1 MLVLPGSQALSP
13 FKAHAL
19 LQQVQATVSSVQS
32 VSTLAVHFVQPKA
45 DLDQATLAEF
55 LTNGSTPER
64 RILNTMFSSP
74 SSVHVEEDQE
84 LIKLISQHHSHSK
97 TATTATT
104 EEGLNFFIVLPRVGT
119 ISPWSSKAT
128 NIAQMCNLERHVQR
142 VERGQAYL
150 IRTKDGKQLSETEFR
165 AIAALVYD
173 RMTQDVL
180 NIIPDDK
187 VIFKQGAPGPLKTV
201 QLMGSDEERNPRDA
215 RERLITA
222 NKELGLALA
231 EDEIDYLVAAFIGSS
246 KLSSDSC
253 LARNPTD
260 VELFMF
266 AQVNSEHCRHK
277 IFGADWTIDG
287 EKKPNSLFGM
297 IKNTHQLHPQYT
309 LSAYSDNAAV
319 LQGPKGTRFAPLADD
334 NNAYNLFEEEVH
346 TVVKVET
353 HNHPTAVSPFPGAA
367 TGSGGEIRDEG
378 ATGIGSKPKAGLTG
392 FTVSNLLI
400 PGHVQPWETDYGK
413 PSHVASALDIMIQGP
428 LGGAAFN
435 NEFGR
440 PAITGYFRTF
450 LESVPSTNGK
460 DEIRGFHKPIMLA
473 GGLGTIRPQHVHKN
487 KIQPGAHLVVLGGP
501 CMLIGLGGGAA
512 SSMTSGESSA
522 ALDFASV
529 QRENPEMQRRC
540 QQVIDTCTAL
550 GQKNIIQSIHD
561 VGAGGLCNALPEIV
575 HDCNLG
581 AAIELRNINNDDPS
595 MSPMEIWCNESQER
609 YVLAIGPENIE
620 QFKAICERER
630 CPYALAGVATAE
642 EKLVLTDSLLGTTPI
657 DLPMSTLFG
666 KPPKMSRTTTTVV
679 PTRHAFDSSLKSYLP
694 SLTQAAELVTDA
706 ARRVLRLPA
715 VASKSFLI
723 TIGDRTIT
731 GLVARDQFVG
741 PWQVPVADV
750 AVTATSL
757 GVSVGEA
764 MAMGERPPIALIS
777 AAASARMAVGECITN
792 MAAAN
797 IPSLGQIRM
806 SANWMAAPDHEGEG
820 SRLYEAVQA
829 IGLDLCPALGI
840 SIPVGKD
847 SMSMKMKWKQ
857 DGEQIEVTAP
867 LALNITGFGP
877 VADVHKT
884 FTPELIT
891 DVKENTVLVLI
902 DLADGKE
909 RLGGSAIAQ
918 VYKQIGDEVPDVESA
933 EVVKAFFQAIQAVRE
948 HGDLV
953 LAYHD
958 RSDGGLFAT
967 IAEMCFA
974 GHVGAKVDLSAVTQ
988 DVVASLFNEELGAVV
1003 QVRESQVEKLK
1014 AVFGEHGFPV
1024 EALKVVGTVNAKGD
1038 DSFVVS
1044 HQGVNVLDS
1053 SRVELQRIWTETS
1066 YHIQS
1071 IRDNSEC
1078 AQQEFDGLLEAQD
1091 PGLSYQLTFNPAEEA
1106 LSAEDLALTP
1116 ANRPKVAI
1124 LREQGVN
1131 GQIEMA
1137 YAFHAAGFTAV
1148 DVHMS
1153 DILSGKVTLKDFKGI
1168 AACGGF
1174 SYGDVLGAGAG
1185 WAKSILLHERA
1196 RNEFYDFLTV
1206 RQDTFA
1212 LGVCNGCQ
1220 FLSQMRELI
1229 PGAEHWP
1236 YFKRN
1241 QSEQFEARFSMIELE
1256 NNAGASS
1263 SSTVPS
1269 IFFED
1274 MRGSKF
1280 PIAVAHGE
1288 GRAEFVNPTDL
1299 EVLKA
1304 AGLVAASFVDH
1315 HGKKTEQYPL
1325 NPNGSP
1331 EGITAVQTP
1340 NGRVLAMMPHPERV
1354 TSREANSWYPRVEG
1368 EQWGENGPWLRMFK
1382 NARKWVS
1389 MQ

>member
-1 MLVLPGSQALSP
+1 MLVLPGTQALSP

-19 LQQVQATVSSVQS
+19 LQQIQAAVPSVKS
-32 VSTLAVHFVQPKA
+32 VSTRAVHFVQPKA
-45 DLDQATLAEF
+45 DLDHATLAEF
-55 LTNGSTPER
+55 LTNSATTER
-64 RILNTMFSSP
+64 RILDTMFSSP
-74 SSVHVEEDQE
+74 SSVRVEDDQE
-84 LIKLISQHHSHSK
+84 LISLISKPH
-97 TATTATT
+97 TAGAAMT
-104 EEGLNFFIVLPRVGT
+104 EERQNFFIVLPRVGT

-128 NIAQMCNLERHVQR
+128 NIAHMCNLDRHVQR

-150 IRTKDGKQLSETEFR
+150 IRTKDGNHLSMTEFM
-165 AIAALVYD
+165 AISALVHD

-180 NIIPDDK
+180 NIIPDEK
-187 VIFKQGAPGPLKTV
+187 VIFKQGSPAPLKTV
-201 QLMGSDEERNPRDA
+201 QLMGNDEERNPREA
-215 RERLITA
+215 RERLVAA

-231 EDEIDYLVAAFIGSS
+231 EDEIDYLVAAFVGSS

-297 IKNTHQLHPQYT
+297 IKNTHQRHPEHT

-319 LQGPKGTRFAPLADD
+319 LKGPNATRFAPLASDKY
-334 NNAYNLFEEEVH
+334 AYNLFEEEVH

-392 FTVSNLLI
+392 FSVSNLLI

-413 PSHVASALDIMIQGP
+413 PSHVASSLDIMIEGP

-440 PAITGYFRTF
+440 PGITGYFRTF
-450 LESVPSTNGK
+450 LESVPGPNGN
-460 DEIRGFHKPIMLA
+460 DEIRGFHKPIMIA
-473 GGLGTIRPQHVHKN
+473 GGLGTIRPQHVLKR
-487 KIQPGAHLVVLGGP
+487 KIQPGAHLIVLGGP

-540 QQVIDTCTAL
+540 QQVIDSCTAL
-550 GQKNIIQSIHD
+550 AENNPIQSIHD

-575 HDCNLG
+575 HDSNLG
-581 AAIELRNINNDDPS
+581 AKIELRNVNNDDPS

-630 CPYALAGVATAE
+630 CPYALVGVATAE
-642 EKLVLTDSLLGTTPI
+642 EKLVLTDRLLGTTPI

-666 KPPKMSRTTTTVV
+666 KPPKMSRTTATAT
-679 PTRHAFDSSLKSYLP
+679 PTRYAFDSSLKSYLP
-694 SLTQAAELVTDA
+694 SLTQATELVTDA
-706 ARRVLRLPA
+706 AHRVLRLPS

-723 TIGDRTIT
+723 TIGDRTVT

-741 PWQVPVADV
+741 PWQVPVSDV

-806 SANWMAAPDHEGEG
+806 SANWMAAPDHQGEG
-820 SRLYEAVQA
+820 ARLYEAVQA

-857 DGEQIEVTAP
+857 GNEQMEVTAP
-867 LALNITGFGP
+867 MSLNITGFGP
-877 VADVHKT
+877 VANIHKT
-884 FTPELIT
+884 LTPELVT
-891 DVKENTVLVLI
+891 DLEGTILVLV
-902 DLADGKE
+902 DLAAGKE
-909 RLGGSAIAQ
+909 RLGGSAVAQ
-918 VYKQIGDEVPDVESA
+918 VYKQIGNEVPDVESA
-933 EVVKAFFQAIQAVRE
+933 EVLKAFFQAIQAVRE
-948 HGDLV
+948 HDDLV

-967 IAEMCFA
+967 VVEMCFA
-974 GHVGAKVDLSAVTQ
+974 GHVGAKLDLSSITQ
-988 DVVASLFNEELGAVV
+988 DVVAGLFNEELGAVV
-1003 QVRESQVEKLK
+1003 QVQHSQLEKLK
-1014 AVFGEHGFPV
+1014 TLFGQHGFPV
-1024 EALKVVGTVNAKGD
+1024 EALKTIGTVNSKGD
-1038 DSFVVS
+1038 DSIVIS
-1044 HQGVNVLDS
+1044 HRGVNVLES
-1053 SRVELQRIWTETS
+1053 NRVELQRIWAETS

-1071 IRDNSEC
+1071 IRDNSDC
-1078 AQQEFDGLLEAQD
+1078 ARQEFDGLLDAQD
-1091 PGLSYQLTFNPAEEA
+1091 PGVSYQLTFNPAEEILTA
-1106 LSAEDLALTP
+1106 AELELSNVE
-1116 ANRPKVAI
+1116 RPKVAI

-1153 DILSGKVTLKDFKGI
+1153 DIISGKVTLKDFKGI

-1174 SYGDVLGAGAG
+1174 SYGDVLGAGSG
-1185 WAKSILLHERA
+1185 WAKSILLHEHA

-1229 PGAEHWP
+1229 PGAENWP

-1241 QSEQFEARFSMIELE
+1241 QSEQFEARFSMVELE
-1256 NNAGASS
+1256 DNSHG
-1263 SSTVPS
+1263 SSTSTIPS
-1269 IFFED
+1269 IFFD
-1274 MRGSKF
+1274 NMRGSKF

-1288 GRAEFVNPTDL
+1288 GRAEFVHPSDL
-1299 EVLKA
+1299 EKLKA
-1304 AGLVAASFVDH
+1304 AGLIAASFVDNY
-1315 HGKKTEQYPL
+1315 GKKTEQYPL

-1368 EQWGENGPWLRMFK
+1368 PQWGENGPWLRMFK

-1389 MQ
+1389 RQ

>member
-1 MLVLPGSQALSP
+1 MLVLPGTQALSP
-13 FKAHAL
+13 FKANAL
-19 LQQVQATVSSVQS
+19 LQQVQAAVPSVQS
-32 VSTLAVHFVQPKA
+32 VSTRAVHFVQPKA
-45 DLDQATLAEF
+45 DLDQAALTDF
-55 LTNGSTPER
+55 LTASTTHER
-64 RILNTMFSSP
+64 RILNAMFSSP
-74 SSVHVEEDQE
+74 SSVHVEDDQE
-84 LIKLISQHHSHSK
+84 LINLISKQSS
-97 TATTATT
+97 TD
-104 EEGLNFFIVLPRVGT
+104 EGFNFFIVLPRAGT

-150 IRTKDGKQLSETEFR
+150 IRTKDNKPLSEQEFR
-165 AIAALVYD
+165 AIAGLVHD

-180 NIIPDDK
+180 NVIPDEK
-187 VIFKQGAPGPLKTV
+187 VIFKQGTPGPLKTV
-201 QLMGSDEERNPRDA
+201 ELMGSDEERNPREA
-215 RERLITA
+215 RERLVKA

-231 EDEIDYLVAAFIGSS
+231 EDEIDYLVAAFVGSS

-287 EKKPNSLFGM
+287 EKKPHSLFGM
-297 IKNTHQLHPQYT
+297 IKNTHQLHPQHT

-319 LQGPKGTRFAPLADD
+319 LQGPKGHRFAPLAEDGY
-334 NNAYNLFEEEVH
+334 AYNLFEEDVH

-378 ATGIGSKPKAGLTG
+378 ATGVGSKPKAGLTG

-400 PGHVQPWETDYGK
+400 PGHVQPWETDFGK

-450 LESVPSTNGK
+450 LESVPSVNGK
-460 DEIRGFHKPIMLA
+460 DEIRGFHKPIMIA
-473 GGLGTIRPQHVHKN
+473 GGLGTIRPQHVLKN
-487 KIQPGAHLVVLGGP
+487 KIQPGAHLIVLGGP

-540 QQVIDTCTAL
+540 QQVIDNCTAL
-550 GQKNIIQSIHD
+550 GQKNPIQSIHD

-581 AAIELRNINNDDPS
+581 AKIELRNVNNDDPS

-630 CPYALAGVATAE
+630 CPYALVGVATAE
-642 EKLVLTDSLLGTTPI
+642 EKLVLTDRLLGTTPI

-666 KPPKMSRTTTTVV
+666 KPPKMSRTTTTIN

-694 SLTQAAELVTDA
+694 SLTQASELVTDA
-706 ARRVLRLPA
+706 AYRVLRLPA

-723 TIGDRTIT
+723 TIGDRTVT

-797 IPSLGQIRM
+797 IPTLGQIRM

-829 IGLDLCPALGI
+829 IGLDLCPALGV

-877 VADVHKT
+877 VDDVHKT

-891 DVKENTVLVLI
+891 DLAEPTVLILI

-909 RLGGSAIAQ
+909 RLGGSALAQ
-918 VYKQIGDEVPDVESA
+918 VYKQIGSEVPDVESA
-933 EVVKAFFQAIQAVRE
+933 EVLKSFFKAIQAVRN

-967 IAEMCFA
+967 VAEMCFA
-974 GHVGAKVDLSAVTQ
+974 GHVGAKVDLSNITQ
-988 DVVASLFNEELGAVV
+988 DAVAGLFNEELGAVI
-1003 QVRESQVEKLK
+1003 QVRVADVEELK
-1014 AVFGEHGFPV
+1014 SVFAEHSFPV
-1024 EALKVVGTVNAKGD
+1024 ESLKVIGHVNAKGD
-1038 DSFVVS
+1038 DLFVVS
-1044 HQGVNVLDS
+1044 HQGVHILES
-1053 SRVELQRIWTETS
+1053 SRLELQRIWTETS
-1066 YHIQS
+1066 YHMQT

-1078 AQQEFDGLLEAQD
+1078 AQQEFDGLLDAQD
-1091 PGLSYQLTFNPAEEA
+1091 PGLSYQLTFNPAEEV
-1106 LSAEDLALTP
+1106 LSAEELELQ
-1116 ANRPKVAI
+1116 NRPKVAI

-1148 DVHMS
+1148 DIHMS
-1153 DILSGKVTLKDFKGI
+1153 DILTGKVTLKDFKGI

-1174 SYGDVLGAGAG
+1174 SYGDVLGAGSG
-1185 WAKSILLHERA
+1185 WAKSILLHEHA

-1256 NNAGASS
+1256 SNPTTT
-1263 SSTVPS
+1263 STTTSPS
-1269 IFFED
+1269 IFFD
-1274 MRGSKF
+1274 GMRGSKL

-1288 GRAEFVNPTDL
+1288 GRAEFVNPSDL
-1299 EVLKA
+1299 EALKT
-1304 AGLVAASFVDH
+1304 AGLIVASFVDNY
-1315 HGKKTEQYPL
+1315 GNKTEQYPL

-1331 EGITAVQTP
+1331 LGITAVQTP

-1368 EQWGENGPWLRMFK
+1368 AQWGEDGPWMRMFK

-1389 MQ
+1389 TH

>member
-1 MLVLPGSQALSP
+1 QGTPAP
-13 FKAHAL
+13 
-19 LQQVQATVSSVQS
+19 
-32 VSTLAVHFVQPKA
+32 
-45 DLDQATLAEF
+45 
-55 LTNGSTPER
+55 LT
-64 RILNTMFSSP
+64 
-74 SSVHVEEDQE
+74 
-84 LIKLISQHHSHSK
+84 
-97 TATTATT
+97 
-104 EEGLNFFIVLPRVGT
+104 
-119 ISPWSSKAT
+119 
-128 NIAQMCNLERHVQR
+128 
-142 VERGQAYL
+142 
-150 IRTKDGKQLSETEFR
+150 
-165 AIAALVYD
+165 
-173 RMTQDVL
+173 
-180 NIIPDDK
+180 
-187 VIFKQGAPGPLKTV
+187 TV
-201 QLMGSDEERNPRDA
+201 QLMETGGERNPRDA
-215 RERLITA
+215 RERLVAA
-222 NKELGLALA
+222 NKELD
-231 EDEIDYLVAAFIGSS
+231 DEIDYLVAAFIGSS

-287 EKKPNSLFGM
+287 EKKPHSLFGM
-297 IKNTHQLHPQYT
+297 IKNTHQLHPQHT

-334 NNAYNLFEEEVH
+334 NYAYNLFEEEVH

-450 LESVPSTNGK
+450 LESVPTANGK
-460 DEIRGFHKPIMLA
+460 DEIRGFHKPIMIA
-473 GGLGTIRPQHVHKN
+473 GGLGTIRPKHVLKN

-540 QQVIDTCTAL
+540 QQVIDSCTAL
-550 GQKNIIQSIHD
+550 GDKNVIQSIHD

-575 HDCNLG
+575 HDCDLG
-581 AAIELRNINNDDPS
+581 AVIELRNINNDDPK
-595 MSPMEIWCNESQER
+595 R

-620 QFKAICERER
+620 TFKAICERER
-630 CPYALAGVATAE
+630 CPYALAGIATAE

-666 KPPKMSRTTTTVV
+666 KPPKMSRTTATVV

-706 ARRVLRLPA
+706 AHRVLRLPA

-857 DGEQIEVTAP
+857 DGEQVEVTAP
-867 LALNITGFGP
+867 LSLNITGFGP
-877 VADVHKT
+877 VTDIHKT
-884 FTPELIT
+884 LTPELIT
-891 DVKENTVLVLI
+891 DAGETVLVLI

-918 VYKQIGDEVPDVESA
+918 VYKQVGNDVPDVESA
-933 EVVKAFFQAIQAVRE
+933 EVLKSFFKGIQAVRD
-948 HGDLV
+948 HDDLV

-967 IAEMCFA
+967 VAEMCFA
-974 GHVGAKVDLSAVTQ
+974 GHVGAKVDLSSITEDAV
-988 DVVASLFNEELGAVV
+988 AGLFNEELGAVV
-1003 QVRESQVEKLK
+1003 QVRSAQLDQFK
-1014 AVFGEHGFPV
+1014 AVFAHHGFPV
-1024 EALKVVGTVNAKGD
+1024 ESLKVVGSVNAKGD
-1038 DSFVVS
+1038 DSIVIS
-1044 HQGVNVLDS
+1044 HKGANVLES
-1053 SRVELQRIWTETS
+1053 NRVELQRIWTETS
-1066 YHIQS
+1066 YHIQT

-1078 AQQEFDGLLEAQD
+1078 AQQEFDALLDAQD
-1091 PGLSYQLTFNPAEEA
+1091 PGLSYQLTFNPAEEV
-1106 LSAEDLALTP
+1106 LSAADLAL
-1116 ANRPKVAI
+1116 AQADRP
-1124 LREQGVN
+1124 
-1131 GQIEMA
+1131 
-1137 YAFHAAGFTAV
+1137 
-1148 DVHMS
+1148 
-1153 DILSGKVTLKDFKGI
+1153 KVTLKDFKGI

-1174 SYGDVLGAGAG
+1174 SYGDVLGAGSG
-1185 WAKSILLHERA
+1185 WAKSILLHERT

-1241 QSEQFEARFSMIELE
+1241 QSEQFEARFSMVALE
-1256 NNAGASS
+1256 DNTAAAGA

-1269 IFFED
+1269 IFFD
-1274 MRGSKF
+1274 GMRGSKF

-1288 GRAEFVNPTDL
+1288 GRAEFVKPSDL
-1299 EVLKA
+1299 EALQA
-1304 AGLVAASFVDH
+1304 QGLIAASYIDNY
-1315 HGKKTEQYPL
+1315 GKRTEQYPL

-1331 EGITAVQTP
+1331 LGITAVQTP

-1354 TSREANSWYPRVEG
+1354 SSREANSWYPRAEG
-1368 EQWGENGPWLRMFK
+1368 AQWGEQGPWLRMFK
-1382 NARKWVS
+1382 NARTWVS
-1389 MQ
+1389 RQ

>member
-1 MLVLPGSQALSP
+1 
-13 FKAHAL
+13 
-19 LQQVQATVSSVQS
+19 
-32 VSTLAVHFVQPKA
+32 
-45 DLDQATLAEF
+45 
-55 LTNGSTPER
+55 
-64 RILNTMFSSP
+64 
-74 SSVHVEEDQE
+74 
-84 LIKLISQHHSHSK
+84 
-97 TATTATT
+97 
-104 EEGLNFFIVLPRVGT
+104 
-119 ISPWSSKAT
+119 
-128 NIAQMCNLERHVQR
+128 
-142 VERGQAYL
+142 
-150 IRTKDGKQLSETEFR
+150 
-165 AIAALVYD
+165 
-173 RMTQDVL
+173 
-180 NIIPDDK
+180 
-187 VIFKQGAPGPLKTV
+187 QGNPGPLTTV
-201 QLMGSDEERNPRDA
+201 ELIAGDGERNA
-215 RERLITA
+215 REARARLVVA

-231 EDEIDYLVAAFIGSS
+231 DDEIDYLVAAFVGSS
-246 KLSSDSC
+246 KMSSDSC

-319 LQGPKGTRFAPLADD
+319 LQGPKGTRFAPLAND
-334 NNAYNLFEEEVH
+334 NYAYNLFEEEVH

-413 PSHVASALDIMIQGP
+413 PSH
-428 LGGAAFN
+428 
-435 NEFGR
+435 
-440 PAITGYFRTF
+440 
-450 LESVPSTNGK
+450 SVPTANGGK

-487 KIQPGAHLVVLGGP
+487 KIQPGAHLIVLGGP

-512 SSMTSGESSA
+512 SSMASGESSA

-550 GQKNIIQSIHD
+550 GDKNVIQSIHD

-581 AAIELRNINNDDPS
+581 AKIELRKVNNDDPS
-595 MSPMEIWCNESQER
+595 MTPMEIWCNESQER
-609 YVLAIGPENIE
+609 YVLAIGPENIDT
-620 QFKAICERER
+620 FKAICERER
-630 CPYALAGVATAE
+630 CPYAIVGEATAE

-666 KPPKMSRTTTTVV
+666 KPPKMSRTTSTID
-679 PTRHAFDSSLKSYLP
+679 PTRHAFDSSLKTYLP
-694 SLTQAAELVTDA
+694 SLTQASDFVTDA
-706 ARRVLRLPA
+706 AHRILRLPA

-723 TIGDRTIT
+723 TIGDRTVT

-777 AAASARMAVGECITN
+777 AAASARMAVAECITN

-797 IPSLGQIRM
+797 IPSLDQIRM

-820 SRLYEAVQA
+820 ARLYEAVQA

-857 DGEQIEVTAP
+857 PTNGEQIEVTAP

-877 VADVHKT
+877 VADIHKT

-891 DVKENTVLVLI
+891 DVEEDTVLILI
-902 DLADGKE
+902 DLAAGKE

-918 VYKQIGDEVPDVESA
+918 VYKQVGNEVPDVESA
-933 EVVKAFFQAIQAVRE
+933 EVLKAFFKAIQAIRE
-948 HGDLV
+948 HGDIV

-967 IAEMCFA
+967 VAEMCFA
-974 GHVGAKVDLSAVTQ
+974 GHVGAKVDLSNLTQ
-988 DVVASLFNEELGAVV
+988 DPVAGLFNEELGAVV
-1003 QVRESQVEKLK
+1003 QVRRSQVEQLK
-1014 AVFGEHGFPV
+1014 AVFGEQDFPV
-1024 EALKVVGTVNAKGD
+1024 ESLIVLGSVNAKGD
-1038 DSFVVS
+1038 DSIVIS
-1044 HQGVNVLDS
+1044 HQGINVLES

-1066 YHIQS
+1066 FHIQT

-1078 AQQEFDGLLEAQD
+1078 AQQEFDTILDAQD
-1091 PGLSYQLTFNPAEEA
+1091 PGLSYQLTFDPAQEI
-1106 LSAEDLALTP
+1106 LSLAELSLVGSE
-1116 ANRPKVAI
+1116 RPKVAI

-1153 DILSGKVTLKDFKGI
+1153 DILNGKVTLKDFKGI

-1174 SYGDVLGAGAG
+1174 SYGDVLGAGSG
-1185 WAKSILLHERA
+1185 WAKSILLHQRT
-1196 RNEFYDFLTV
+1196 RDEFYDFLTV

-1220 FLSQMRELI
+1220 FLAQMRELI

-1256 NNAGASS
+1256 KNDAAAGSS
-1263 SSTVPS
+1263 TTVPS
-1269 IFFED
+1269 IFFD
-1274 MRGSKF
+1274 GMRGSKF

-1288 GRAEFVNPTDL
+1288 GRAEFVQGSD
-1299 EVLKA
+1299 LKA
-1304 AGLVAASFVDH
+1304 LQDQGLIVASYVDNY
-1315 HGKKTEQYPL
+1315 GNKTEQYPL

-1331 EGITAVQTP
+1331 LGITAVQTP

-1354 TSREANSWYPRVEG
+1354 TSREANSWYPRVAG
-1368 EQWGENGPWLRMFK
+1368 AQWGEHGPWLRMFK
-1382 NARKWVS
+1382 NARRWVS
-1389 MQ
+1389 AQN

>member
-1 MLVLPGSQALSP
+1 MLVLPGSEALSP

-19 LQQVQATVSSVQS
+19 LQQIQTAVPSVQS
-32 VSTLAVHFVQPKA
+32 VSTRAVHFVQPLPG
-45 DLDQATLAEF
+45 LDQTTLNEF
-55 LTNGSTPER
+55 LTNDATPER
-64 RILNTMFSSP
+64 LILKTMFSSP
-74 SSVHVEEDQE
+74 SSARAQDDQE
-84 LIKLISQHHSHSK
+84 LVQLISQPYSGSAS
-97 TATTATT
+97 TA
-104 EEGLNFFIVLPRVGT
+104 EGLNFFIVLPRVGT

-128 NIAQMCNLERHVQR
+128 NIAQMCNLDRHVKR

-150 IRTKDGKQLSETEFR
+150 VRTKDGKQLSEQEFR
-165 AIAALVYD
+165 TIAALVHD

-180 NIIPDDK
+180 NVIPDEK
-187 VIFKQGAPGPLKTV
+187 VIFKQGTPAPLTTV
-201 QLMGSDEERNPRDA
+201 QLMETGGERNPRDA
-215 RERLITA
+215 RERLVAA

-287 EKKPNSLFGM
+287 EKKPHSLFGM
-297 IKNTHQLHPQYT
+297 IKNTHQLHPQHT

-334 NNAYNLFEEEVH
+334 NYAYNLFEEEVH

-450 LESVPSTNGK
+450 LESVPTANGK
-460 DEIRGFHKPIMLA
+460 DEIRGFHKPIMIA
-473 GGLGTIRPQHVHKN
+473 GGLGTIRPKHVLKN

-540 QQVIDTCTAL
+540 QQVIDSCTAL
-550 GQKNIIQSIHD
+550 GDKNVIQSIHD

-575 HDCNLG
+575 HDCDLG
-581 AAIELRNINNDDPS
+581 AVIELRNINNDDPS

-620 QFKAICERER
+620 TFKAICERER
-630 CPYALAGVATAE
+630 CPYALAGIATAE

-666 KPPKMSRTTTTVV
+666 KPPKMSRTTATVV

-706 ARRVLRLPA
+706 AHRVLRLPA

-857 DGEQIEVTAP
+857 DGEQVEVTAP
-867 LALNITGFGP
+867 LSLNITGFGP
-877 VADVHKT
+877 VTDIHKT
-884 FTPELIT
+884 LTPELIT
-891 DVKENTVLVLI
+891 DAGETVLVLI

-918 VYKQIGDEVPDVESA
+918 VYKQVGNDVPDVESA
-933 EVVKAFFQAIQAVRE
+933 EVLKSFFKGIQAVRD
-948 HGDLV
+948 HDDLV

-967 IAEMCFA
+967 VAEMCFA
-974 GHVGAKVDLSAVTQ
+974 GHVGAKVDLSSITEDAV
-988 DVVASLFNEELGAVV
+988 AGLFNEELGAVV
-1003 QVRESQVEKLK
+1003 QVRSAQLDQFK
-1014 AVFGEHGFPV
+1014 AVFAHHGFPV
-1024 EALKVVGTVNAKGD
+1024 ESLKVVGSVNAKGD
-1038 DSFVVS
+1038 DSIVIS
-1044 HQGVNVLDS
+1044 HKGANVLES
-1053 SRVELQRIWTETS
+1053 NRVELQRIWTETS
-1066 YHIQS
+1066 YHIQT

-1078 AQQEFDGLLEAQD
+1078 AQQEFDALLDAQD
-1091 PGLSYQLTFNPAEEA
+1091 PGLSYQLTFNPAEEV
-1106 LSAEDLALTP
+1106 LSAADLAL
-1116 ANRPKVAI
+1116 AQADRPKVAI

-1174 SYGDVLGAGAG
+1174 SYGDVLGAGSG
-1185 WAKSILLHERA
+1185 WAKSILLHERT

-1241 QSEQFEARFSMIELE
+1241 QSEQFEARFSMVALE
-1256 NNAGASS
+1256 DNTAAAGA

-1269 IFFED
+1269 IFFD
-1274 MRGSKF
+1274 GMRGSKF

-1288 GRAEFVNPTDL
+1288 GRAEFVKPSDL
-1299 EVLKA
+1299 EALQA
-1304 AGLVAASFVDH
+1304 QGLIAASYIDNY
-1315 HGKKTEQYPL
+1315 GKRTEQYPL

-1331 EGITAVQTP
+1331 LGITAVQTP

-1354 TSREANSWYPRVEG
+1354 SSREANSWYPRAEG
-1368 EQWGENGPWLRMFK
+1368 AQWGEQGPWLRMFK
-1382 NARKWVS
+1382 NARTWVS
-1389 MQ
+1389 RQ

>member
-1 MLVLPGSQALSP
+1 MLVLPGTQALSA
-13 FKAHAL
+13 FKAQAL
-19 LQQVQATVSSVQS
+19 LQQVQAAVPSIQA
-32 VSTLAVHFVQPKA
+32 VSTRAVHFVQTKP
-45 DLDQATLAEF
+45 DLDQASLAEF
-55 LTNGSTPER
+55 LTNESTPE
-64 RILNTMFSSP
+64 
-74 SSVHVEEDQE
+74 Q
-84 LIKLISQHHSHSK
+84 LIQLLSQHATSAATSATSK
-97 TATTATT
+97 TDQ
-104 EEGLNFFIVLPRVGT
+104 GFNFFIVLPRAGT

-128 NIAQMCNLERHVQR
+128 NIAQMCNLDRHVQR

-150 IRTKDGKQLSETEFR
+150 IKTKGDKALTETEFR
-165 AIAALVYD
+165 VVATLVHD

-180 NIIPDDK
+180 NIIPDQK
-187 VIFKQGAPGPLKTV
+187 VIFKQGTPAPLTTV
-201 QLMGSDEERNPRDA
+201 QLMGADGERNPKDA
-215 RERLITA
+215 RERLVHA

-297 IKNTHQLHPQYT
+297 IKNTHQLHPQHT

-319 LQGPKGTRFAPLADD
+319 LQGPKGTRFAPLAYD
-334 NNAYNLFEEEVH
+334 NYAYNLFEEEVH

-400 PGHVQPWETDYGK
+400 PGHVQPWEMDCGK

-450 LESVPSTNGK
+450 LESVPTASGK

-550 GQKNIIQSIHD
+550 GDKNVIQSIHD

-581 AAIELRNINNDDPS
+581 AKIELRKVNNDDPS

-620 QFKAICERER
+620 TFKAICERER
-630 CPYALAGVATAE
+630 CPYALVGLATAE

-666 KPPKMSRTTTTVV
+666 KPPKMSRTTTTIV
-679 PTRHAFDSSLKSYLP
+679 PALHAFDSSLKSYLP
-694 SLTQAAELVTDA
+694 SLTQASELVTDA
-706 ARRVLRLPA
+706 AHRVLRLPA

-723 TIGDRTIT
+723 TIGDRTVT

-820 SRLYEAVQA
+820 ARLYEAVQA

-877 VADVHKT
+877 VADIHKT

-891 DVKENTVLVLI
+891 EVEDTVLVLI
-902 DLADGKE
+902 DLAAGKE

-918 VYKQIGDEVPDVESA
+918 VYKQVGNEVPDVESA
-933 EVVKAFFQAIQAVRE
+933 EVLKAFFKAIQAVRE
-948 HGDLV
+948 HDLV

-967 IAEMCFA
+967 VAEMCFA
-974 GHVGAKVDLSAVTQ
+974 GHVGAKVDISSLTQ
-988 DVVASLFNEELGAVV
+988 DPVAGLFNEELGAVV
-1003 QVRESQVEKLK
+1003 QVRRSQVDELK
-1014 AVFGEHGFPV
+1014 AVFAGHGFPTESLV
-1024 EALKVVGTVNAKGD
+1024 VVGSVNTKGD
-1038 DSFVVS
+1038 DSIIIS
-1044 HQGVNVLDS
+1044 HQGTNVLEAT
-1053 SRVELQRIWTETS
+1053 RAELQRIWSETS
-1066 YHIQS
+1066 YQIQT

-1078 AQQEFDGLLEAQD
+1078 AKQEFDGLLDVQD
-1091 PGLSYQLTFNPAEEA
+1091 PGLSYQLTFDPAQEI
-1106 LSAEDLALTP
+1106 LSQAELSLEQSQ
-1116 ANRPKVAI
+1116 RPKVAI

-1153 DILSGKVTLKDFKGI
+1153 DILNGKVTLKDFKGI

-1174 SYGDVLGAGAG
+1174 SYGDVLGAGSG
-1185 WAKSILLHERA
+1185 WAKSILLHERT

-1220 FLSQMRELI
+1220 FLAQMRELI

-1236 YFKRN
+1236 YFMRN
-1241 QSEQFEARFSMIELE
+1241 QSEQFEARFSMVELE
-1256 NNAGASS
+1256 NNAASTAASS
-1263 SSTVPS
+1263 GKTVPS
-1269 IFFED
+1269 IFFEE
-1274 MRGSKF
+1274 MRGSKL

-1288 GRAEFVNPTDL
+1288 GRAEFVQSSD
-1299 EVLKA
+1299 LKA
-1304 AGLVAASFVDH
+1304 LLDAGLVVASYVDNY
-1315 HGKKTEQYPL
+1315 GQKTEQYPL

-1331 EGITAVQTP
+1331 LGITAVQTP

-1354 TSREANSWYPRVEG
+1354 TSREANSWYPRVAG
-1368 EQWGENGPWLRMFK
+1368 PQWGENGPWLRMFK
-1382 NARKWVS
+1382 NVRKWVS
-1389 MQ
+1389 AN